1 MEYQKLSNLV
11 DGASNQPSKFRTKN
25 WVEINDE
32 SRAIYNVN
40 SQIKIK
46 TTMLKYSLCDYS
58 YIYILVKG
66 RITITEAGD
75 DAAERQ
81 ADERDKGAAFK
92 NCAPFTNCISE
103 INNTQIDNA
112 KDTDIAM
119 PMYDWIEY
127 SDNYVKTSG
136 SLWQYY
142 RDDPKNALTDYESFK
157 YKIKT
162 GKTPNHG
169 N

>member
-1 MEYQKLSNLV
+1 
-11 DGASNQPSKFRTKN
+11 
-25 WVEINDE
+25 
-32 SRAIYNVN
+32 
-40 SQIKIK
+40 
-46 TTMLKYSLCDYS
+46 MLKYSLCDYS
-58 YIYILVKG
+58 DIYILVKG

-75 DAAERQ
+75 DAA
-81 ADERDKGAAFK
+81 DERDKGAALK

-103 INNTQIDNA
+103 INNIQIDNA

-127 SDNYVKTSG
+127 RDNYVKTSG

-169 N
+169 NEKNIEIMVSLKYLRNFWRNREMSLINCEVNLI

>member
-1 MEYQKLSNLV
+1 
-11 DGASNQPSKFRTKN
+11 
-25 WVEINDE
+25 
-32 SRAIYNVN
+32 
-40 SQIKIK
+40 
-46 TTMLKYSLCDYS
+46 MLKYSLCDYS
-58 YIYILVKG
+58 DIYILVKG

-81 ADERDKGAAFK
+81 ADERDKGAALK

-127 SDNYVKTSG
+127 RDNYVKTSG

-169 N
+169 NEKNIEIMVSLKYLRNFWRNREMSLINCEVNLI